1 MGSVE
6 EIDSLAESMYASPD
20 PEARRLAQGRLTA
33 LTQENAD
40 VAPLEAIFARS
51 NNQYALMF
59 VSQGVVTWFRANR
72 KWLSNEQRF
81 EVVVNMCGTCV
92 QRVSLAGAPRHV
104 TLGLMNAYAKLTK
117 LCFEKGTL
125 LVEAVAFALQML
137 HDASPSYAKSVS
149 QNGGCGTAAGSHGGN
164 DDKANLIGSSNDGAP
179 SSSAMG
185 GGASSISAS
194 SGGGGASSNDGGPL
208 GYGIIRHSRFA
219 PTGYRTEEERRTAY
233 YVSLLLLSTLV
244 NEFSKYDSAKSQT
257 YMNFSSHRRC
267 SNNFRDECMLDIF
280 VASVAE
286 LEGVNSASP
295 MLLEVTEFVRDCL
308 TYDFMAIMVDETEE
322 ALSAQFPSS
331 WKGVL
336 LAPHT
341 WDVLWGQHAT
351 LPYPHCAT
359 LLTGLTSMCGVR
371 RTFFESTEERVQY
384 LNGAL
389 THLVHT
395 MQLTDG
401 RLKVPHYVTV
411 LAEACYRF
419 VSPFGYRD
427 LHLSSVFQT
436 WVSAVRAVSL
446 DVFRIPFGQ
455 SGSFTTATTLLN
467 FWSRLATS
475 RRMYSMSEDSA
486 KDLELISPELVM
498 CFFEARVQVSGGSV
512 QQGPSRRDTNNANG
526 DLEGMEYNMEFDEDF
541 EATMESILAQS
552 DAAATLALL
561 EHTEA
566 MRLLAN
572 YVHNGLGSNVLTSP
586 SATTWL
592 FYLAGGLVRHVLSAV
607 EESAVEACSGFFMF
621 CVDCA
626 NHRRSGAAAPP
637 RSSLYSSYVE
647 RALLHFL
654 TMVQSVLS
662 SSRLH
667 EALNSVVTN
676 VFQSRVALFQF
687 ILSNTGHN
695 IMRGVTGNRTTDE
708 ETAHIIRESIELI
721 RNACMDV
728 PHSMLAELHL
738 ELPSV
743 VELPLAQSV
752 QTYKLRTNLSAVL
765 WRLLSVTPYS
775 QANLKVF
782 LQPIELCMQNT
793 LGGGG
798 GNDALF
804 TAGWMRDL
812 RGVVLALRDS
822 ADGLSDFVEWV
833 CDHASSFHEV
843 LHRSAG
849 QHSMVIVS
857 LLRFL
862 EELVS
867 QMGGRCTLACCT
879 AHSSSGLMLFKHMC
893 SLIQSIIEQCI
904 TDEHIQR
911 VSSAGGGGMVDGAY
925 DMMLKPLALSLSVLR
940 KSIQGGFVP
949 LGAMAFYHDETY
961 DNVLLGLL
969 RMVGV
974 FPFVYF
980 REYPKV
986 PYAVV
991 NMLRTVTEEF
1001 AYRPLMSLD
1010 ASELEKLISFVV
1022 YLCEDVD
1029 TQTGTLL
1036 HGLSFLSFIAGLIR
1050 EVKALSTQTVSPAL
1064 EARPHGTPPPSPMQL
1079 PSFYASPSGRLSGTP
1094 GSLGGRSGGGAGGR
1108 SGAGASAPRATR
1120 MAREALA
1127 RTLEPFNSLWER
1139 LISVAMNVIVCQDR
1153 ALSVSC
1159 AVVYPI
1165 FEVHPPF
1172 WYSFVENFVR
1182 TYPERKQPMVREALS
1197 TLSHAAESQDKFF
1210 SEVFTFRQTM
1220 RNL

>member
-1 MGSVE
+1 MSSVE
-6 EIDSLAESMYASPD
+6 EINSLAETMYASPD
-20 PEARRLAQGRLTA
+20 PEARRQAQERLTS

-40 VAPLEAIFARS
+40 IAPLEAIFTHS
-51 NNQYALMF
+51 SNQYALMF

-72 KWLSNEQRF
+72 KWLSDEQRF

-104 TLGLMNAYAKLTK
+104 MLGLMSAYAKLTK
-117 LCFEKGTL
+117 LCFEKGTF
-125 LVEAVAFALQML
+125 LVEAVAFTLQML
-137 HDASPSYAKSVS
+137 HDASPLYAKCVA
-149 QNGGCGTAAGSHGGN
+149 QNGGCGKAAGSNSGGSDNSNLPGSTSKCALSSSGGN
-164 DDKANLIGSSNDGAP
+164 DGAHHSTVSGGAGSND
-179 SSSAMG
+179 
-185 GGASSISAS
+185 
-194 SGGGGASSNDGGPL
+194 DGPL
-208 GYGIIRHSRFA
+208 GYNIIRHSRFTS
-219 PTGYRTEEERRTAY
+219 TGYRSEEERRTAH
-233 YVSLLLLSTLV
+233 YVALLLLTNLV
-244 NEFSKYDSAKSQT
+244 NEFSKYDSAKAQT
-257 YMNFSSHRRC
+257 YMSFSVHRRC

-280 VASVAE
+280 TASLAE
-286 LEGVNSASP
+286 LGGINGASP
-295 MLLEVTEFVRDCL
+295 MVVEVLNLARDCL

-331 WKGVL
+331 WKEVL

-341 WDVLWGQHAT
+341 WDVLWGQHAA

-359 LLTGLTSMCGVR
+359 LLTGLTSLCGMR

-427 LHLSSVFQT
+427 LHLSSAFQT
-436 WVSAVRAVSL
+436 WVSALRAVSL

-486 KDLELISPELVM
+486 KDLELISPELVV
-498 CFFEARVQVSGGSV
+498 CFFKARVQVVANGDF
-512 QQGPSRRDTNNANG
+512 QQGALHRNTNNANG
-526 DLEGMEYNMEFDEDF
+526 DLEGMEYNMETDEDF

-552 DAAATLALL
+552 DTAATLAML
-561 EHTEA
+561 EPTET
-566 MRLLAN
+566 MKVLAN
-572 YVHNGLGSNVLTSP
+572 YVNNSLGSNILTSP

-607 EESAVEACSGFFMF
+607 DDSAVEACSSFFMF

-637 RSSLYSSYVE
+637 SSSLYSSYVE

-654 TMVQSVLS
+654 TMVQTVLS

-667 EALNSVVTN
+667 EALNTVVTN
-676 VFQSRVALFQF
+676 VFQSRALLFQF
-687 ILSNTGHN
+687 TLNNTGHN
-695 IMRGVTGNRTTDE
+695 IMRVITGNRTTDE

-721 RNACMDV
+721 RNACMEV
-728 PHSMLAELHL
+728 PSAMLAELHL
-738 ELPSV
+738 ELPPV

-765 WRLLSVTPYS
+765 WRLCSVTPYS
-775 QANLKVF
+775 LASLKAF
-782 LQPIELCMQNT
+782 LQPIELCMQST
-793 LGGGG
+793 LSGNGV
-798 GNDALF
+798 NDALF

-812 RGVVLALRDS
+812 RGVVLALRDCV
-822 ADGLSDFVEWV
+822 DGLSDLIEWV

-843 LHRSAG
+843 LSRPAA
-849 QHSMVIVS
+849 QHSMVIIS
-857 LLRFL
+857 FLRFL
-862 EELVS
+862 EELVT
-867 QMGGRCTLACCT
+867 QMGDRCTLPCCT
-879 AHSSSGLMLFKHMC
+879 AHSSCGLMLFKHMC
-893 SLIQSIIEQCI
+893 SIIQAIIEQCI

-911 VSSAGGGGMVDGAY
+911 VSNVGGGGMVNGAY
-925 DMMLKPLALSLSVLR
+925 DMMLKPLALSMSVLR

-949 LGAMAFYHDETY
+949 LGAMTFYHDDTY

-980 REYPKV
+980 TEYPKV

-1064 EARPHGTPPPSPMQL
+1064 EARPHGTPPLSPMQM

-1094 GSLGGRSGGGAGGR
+1094 GSLGGRSGGAPSGRPGGGA
-1108 SGAGASAPRATR
+1108 AAPRATR
-1120 MAREALA
+1120 LARETLA

-1172 WYSFVENFVR
+1172 WYSFVDNFVLI
-1182 TYPERKQPMVREALS
+1182 YPERKRPMVREALS

-1210 SEVFTFRQTM
+1210 SEVFTFRQAM
-1220 RNL
+1220 RSL

>member
-1 MGSVE
+1 MSSVE
-6 EIDSLAESMYASPD
+6 EIDSLAESMYTNPD
-20 PEARRLAQGRLTA
+20 PEARRHAQERLTA

-51 NNQYALMF
+51 SNQYALMF
-59 VSQGVVTWFRANR
+59 VSQGIVTWLRANR

-104 TLGLMNAYAKLTK
+104 TLALVNAYAKLTK
-117 LCFEKGTL
+117 LCFEKGIFL
-125 LVEAVAFALQML
+125 IEAVAFALQML
-137 HDASPSYAKSVS
+137 HDASSLYAKSVA
-149 QNGGCGTAAGSHGGN
+149 QNGGCGTAAGSHGSIN
-164 DDKANLIGSSNDGAP
+164 DKASIAGSSNGGAP
-179 SSSAMG
+179 SSSAMC
-185 GGASSISAS
+185 GGASSTTAN
-194 SGGGGASSNDGGPL
+194 SGGGSAASSDGSPL

-219 PTGYRTEEERRTAY
+219 PTGYRNEEERHTAH
-233 YVSLLLLSTLV
+233 YVSLLLLTTLV

-257 YMNFSSHRRC
+257 YMNFSTHRRC

-286 LEGVNSASP
+286 LEGVNGASL
-295 MLLEVTEFVRDCL
+295 MALEVTEFVRDCL

-322 ALSAQFPSS
+322 ALSAQFPSL

-427 LHLSSVFQT
+427 LHLSSVFQS
-436 WVSAVRAVSL
+436 WVSAIRAVSL

-475 RRMYSMSEDSA
+475 RRMYSMSEESA

-498 CFFEARVQVSGGSV
+498 CFFESRVHVGGGSG
-512 QQGPSRRDTNNANG
+512 QQGSSHRGTNTASG
-526 DLEGMEYNMEFDEDF
+526 DLEEMEYSMELDEDF

-552 DAAATLALL
+552 DAVATLALL

-566 MRLLAN
+566 MRMLAN
-572 YVHNGLGSNVLTSP
+572 YVHSGLGSNVLTSP

-607 EESAVEACSGFFMF
+607 EESAVEACSSFFVF

-626 NHRRSGAAAPP
+626 NHRRSGVAAMPS
-637 RSSLYSSYVE
+637 SSLYSSYVE

-667 EALNSVVTN
+667 EALSIVVTN
-676 VFQSRVALFQF
+676 VFQSRMALFQF
-687 ILSNTGHN
+687 ILNNIGHN
-695 IMRGVTGNRTTDE
+695 LMRNVTGNRTADE

-721 RNACMDV
+721 RNACMDI

-738 ELPSV
+738 ELPPV
-743 VELPLAQSV
+743 VELPLVQSF

-765 WRLLSVTPYS
+765 WRLFSVTPCV
-775 QANLKVF
+775 QANLKAF
-782 LQPIELCMQNT
+782 LQPIELCMQST
-793 LGGGG
+793 LSG

-843 LHRSAG
+843 LHRPVA
-849 QHSMVIVS
+849 QHSIVIVS
-857 LLRFL
+857 FLRFL

-867 QMGGRCTLACCT
+867 QMGGRCTLPCCT
-879 AHSSSGLMLFKHMC
+879 AHSSCGLMLFKHMC
-893 SLIQSIIEQCI
+893 TLMQSIIEQCI
-904 TDEHIQR
+904 TDEHIQH
-911 VSSAGGGGMVDGAY
+911 VSSIGGGGMVDGAY

-940 KSIQGGFVP
+940 RSIQGGFVP
-949 LGAMAFYHDETY
+949 LGAMAFYHDEAY
-961 DNVLLGLL
+961 DNILLGLL

-1010 ASELEKLISFVV
+1010 AGELEKLISFVV

-1108 SGAGASAPRATR
+1108 SGGGASAPRATR
-1120 MAREALA
+1120 LAREALA

-1159 AVVYPI
+1159 AVVYSI

-1197 TLSHAAESQDKFF
+1197 ALSHAAESQDKFF

>member
-20 PEARRLAQGRLTA
+20 PEARRLAQERLTA

-117 LCFEKGTL
+117 LCFEKGAL

-164 DDKANLIGSSNDGAP
+164 DDKANLIGSSNGGES
-179 SSSAMG
+179 SSSAMV

-194 SGGGGASSNDGGPL
+194 SGGGGPSSNDGGPL

-219 PTGYRTEEERRTAY
+219 PTGYRNEEERRTAY
-233 YVSLLLLSTLV
+233 YVALLLLSTLV

-286 LEGVNSASP
+286 LEGINGASP
-295 MLLEVTEFVRDCL
+295 MVLEVTEFVRDCL

-389 THLVHT
+389 THLVRT

-475 RRMYSMSEDSA
+475 RRMYSMSEESA

-498 CFFEARVQVSGGSV
+498 CFFEARVQVSGGSG
-512 QQGPSRRDTNNANG
+512 QQGSLRRDTNNANG

-626 NHRRSGAAAPP
+626 NHRRSGAAAPS

-667 EALNSVVTN
+667 EALNTVVTN

-687 ILSNTGHN
+687 ILNNTGHN

-728 PHSMLAELHL
+728 PHAMLAELHL
-738 ELPSV
+738 ELPPV

-843 LHRSAG
+843 LHRSAA

-857 LLRFL
+857 FLRFL

-867 QMGGRCTLACCT
+867 QMGGRCTLPCCT
-879 AHSSSGLMLFKHMC
+879 AHSSCGLMLFKHMC
-893 SLIQSIIEQCI
+893 SLMQSIIEQCI
-904 TDEHIQR
+904 TEEHIQR

-1050 EVKALSTQTVSPAL
+1050 EVKALSTQAVSPAL
-1064 EARPHGTPPPSPMQL
+1064 EARTHGTPPPSPMQL

-1108 SGAGASAPRATR
+1108 SGCGASAPRATR
-1120 MAREALA
+1120 LAREALA